1 MAIDRASSL
10 HIINT
15 QYSVFFGVIFGLSF
29 YVNASNPPSVD
40 LSIRAENIPIMLFMS
55 LYYISDWFTANV
67 LPRRIPISIV
77 LLFFQ
82 VLGVVFLGVTI
93 VLMNS
98 NGMSKYILFGTYAVL
113 VGIYDLYLQWR
124 LARQCTQT
132 PDASNLPFGLII
144 ASIRIALSAV
154 ILVPAAFGAIRP
166 DVAQLLVEGLPLMV
180 YLVVALKIARLIF
193 LNWQLP
199 LTQEA
204 NT

>member
-1 MAIDRASSL
+1 
-10 HIINT
+10 
-15 QYSVFFGVIFGLSF
+15 
-29 YVNASNPPSVD
+29 
-40 LSIRAENIPIMLFMS
+40 MLFMS

>member
-10 HIINT
+10 QIINT

-29 YVNASNPPSVD
+29 YVNATNPPSVD
-40 LSIRAENIPIMLFMS
+40 VSIRAENIPIMLFMA

-113 VGIYDLYLQWR
+113 VGLYDLYLQWC

-132 PDASNLPFGLII
+132 PDASNLPFGLLI
-144 ASIRIALSAV
+144 ASYRFVLSIV
-154 ILVPAAFGAIRP
+154 ILVPAAIGAIRP
-166 DVAQLLVEGLPLMV
+166 DVAQLLEFLPLMV
-180 YLVVALKIARLIF
+180 FLVVALKILRLIF
-193 LNWQLP
+193 LTRQLP